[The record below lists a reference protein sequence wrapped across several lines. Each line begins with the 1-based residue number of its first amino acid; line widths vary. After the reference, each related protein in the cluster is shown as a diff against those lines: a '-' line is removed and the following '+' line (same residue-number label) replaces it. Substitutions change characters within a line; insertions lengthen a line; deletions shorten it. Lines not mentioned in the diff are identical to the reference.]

1 MGSNHAKIRYASGHG
16 FIPGVKEILIC
27 GYVFNQYSIAF
38 KL

>member
-27 GYVFNQYSIAF
+27 GYVFNYSIAF